1 MNDHLCKILD
11 DFCDSEILLV
21 VPPFSLIN
29 LPCIGVDILKTIADS
44 MNVKTSILYS
54 NMLFAEYIGVEKY
67 NQISRALLSMHTML
81 GERIFAEAA
90 YSSMPCLGIDFLK
103 RYDENFNEIFLSL
116 SSIEEITN
124 IANMANSWTNIL
136 AEEIANRKFS
146 IVGVTTGHQQT
157 NAAIALINAIKKR
170 NSNIICTMG
179 GSACDGDMAEGIQ
192 TLSPNIDY
200 IFSGESE
207 ISWKDFLNKY
217 KSDNLPNNKIITGRF
232 LSNLDEILCS
242 ENTNCDYYNQLNYL
256 NVVKEEETSFLYE
269 SSRGCWWGE
278 RNKCTFCG
286 VNGWNKHYRYKSEQ
300 KVIDELFKMLNA
312 HPKVKHILM
321 VDTLMPRN
329 YFNKL
334 LFTIKKSFPDISMF
348 YEQRADLTLEQVVQL
363 KRAGINYTQVG
374 IEALSTNLL
383 NLVNKGVSAEQ
394 NIKLLRY
401 SKSAGLLIGWNL
413 LTGIPNDKVTDW
425 IEFLD
430 LIPYI
435 YHLNPPML
443 VRPLE
448 IARFSPYFEHP
459 EKYNI
464 KKIVPSLVYSDIFP
478 ESADSEKLAWL
489 FTAEYSCDSEENTE
503 LKDKIRKGVMMW
515 MDKWKH
521 GKNNIPILKI
531 SKSNEIYYLEDS
543 RFGNMEREQVSKM
556 QATAALFGITED
568 NKEIFSWCKEKKVIY
583 YYEGKYIPLA
593 TANPIIFKE
602 LKDGK

>member
-11 DFCDSEILLV
+11 DFSDSEILLV

-29 LPCIGVDILKTIADS
+29 LPCIGLDILKSIADS

-67 NQISRALLSMHTML
+67 NQISRGLLSMHTML

-217 KSDNLPNNKIITGRF
+217 KSDNLPNNKIITGKF

-242 ENTNCDYYNQLNYL
+242 ENTYRDYYNQLNYL

-312 HPKVKHILM
+312 HPKVKHIQM

-334 LFTIKKSFPDISMF
+334 LFTIKKSFPNISMF

-374 IEALSTNLL
+374 VEALSTNLL
-383 NLVNKGVSAEQ
+383 KLVNKGVSAEQ

-401 SKSAGLLIGWNL
+401 SKSTGLLIGWNL
-413 LTGIPNDKVTDW
+413 LTEIPNDKVTDW

-448 IARFSPYFEHP
+448 IARFSPYFENP

-464 KKIVPSLVYSDIFP
+464 KKVVPSPVYSEIFP
-478 ESADSEKLAWL
+478 ESADHEKLAWL
-489 FTAEYSCDSEENTE
+489 FTAEYSCDSKENTE
-503 LKDKIRKGVMMW
+503 LKNKIIKGVMMW

>member
-1 MNDHLCKILD
+1 MNKHLCKILD
-11 DFCDSEILLV
+11 DFSDSEILLV

-29 LPCIGVDILKTIADS
+29 LPCIGLDILKTIADS
-44 MNVKTSILYS
+44 MNMKTSILYS
-54 NMLFAEYIGVEKY
+54 NLLFAKYIGVEKY

-90 YSSMPCLGIDFLK
+90 YSSMPCLGVDFLK
-103 RYDENFNEIFLSL
+103 RYDENFNEVFLSL
-116 SSIEEITN
+116 SSIEEMTN
-124 IANMANSWTNIL
+124 IARMANSWTNIL
-136 AEEIANRKFS
+136 AEEIANRQFN
-146 IVGVTTGHQQT
+146 IVGVTSGHQQT

-192 TLSPNIDY
+192 TLSPNVDY

-207 ISWKDFLNKY
+207 VSWRDFLNKY
-217 KSDNLPNNKIITGRF
+217 KSDNLPSNRIITGKY
-232 LSNLDEILCS
+232 LSNLDEILCG
-242 ENTNCDYYNQLNYL
+242 ENTYFDYYNQINYL
-256 NVVKEEETSFLYE
+256 NIVKDEETSILYE

-286 VNGWNKHYRYKSEQ
+286 VNGWNKHYRHKSEQ
-300 KVIDELFKMLNA
+300 KVIDELSKMLNA
-312 HPKVKHILM
+312 HPKVKHIEM

-334 LFTIKKSFPDISMF
+334 LSTIKNDFPSITMF
-348 YEQRADLTLEQVVQL
+348 YEQRADLTFEQVVQL

-383 NLVNKGVSAEQ
+383 KLVNKGVDAEQ
-394 NIKLLRY
+394 NIKCLRY
-401 SKSAGLLIGWNL
+401 LKSTGLLIGWNL
-413 LTGIPNDKVTDW
+413 LIEIPNDKATDW
-425 IEFLD
+425 NEFLD

-435 YHLNPPML
+435 YHLNPPLL

-459 EKYNI
+459 EKYTI
-464 KKIVPSLVYSDIFP
+464 KKIAPSSVYSEIFP
-478 ESADSEKLAWL
+478 KSADYEKLAWL
-489 FTAEYSCDSEENTE
+489 FSAEYSCESKENTE
-503 LKDKIRKGVMMW
+503 LKDKIEKGVMKW
-515 MDKWKH
+515 MEKWRK
-521 GKNNIPILKI
+521 GKNNIPTLKI
-531 SKSNEIYYLEDS
+531 SKSDGIYYLEDS

-556 QATAALFGITED
+556 QATAALLGIREE
-568 NKEIFSWCKEKKVIY
+568 NKEVLSWCKEKKVIY

-593 TANPIIFKE
+593 TANPIVFKE
-602 LKDGK
+602 IKDGK